1 MSYIGNSPEKGN
13 FRKADSITCSATATY
28 NLLVGGVAVNPNQ
41 NQCIV
46 SLNGVIQSSGT
57 SYTIASSQITFA
69 SALTSSDVI
78 DFILILGDT
87 LDVGVPSDDTVD
99 ASKITANIITGQT
112 ALGATPADTDELLIS
127 DAGTLKRVDYS
138 HLKSSVVNR
147 PNAKPLIINGSMAV
161 AQRGTSTA
169 SITGGGFYTVDRFGT
184 NNSGAFIGTWTQTQE
199 SLSSGDAFNDGFAK
213 SLKMDNTTANGSP
226 AANSQCRID
235 YNFEGQDLQLLKH
248 GTANA
253 EKTTLSFWIKATK
266 TGTNIVKMYKPDAD
280 RSCSIAYTVSSS
292 NTWEKKVLNFP
303 ADTSGA
309 VIANDNTT
317 GIQMSFGI
325 AMGSSY
331 TSGTLAT
338 TWAADASANAFVGQ
352 VNNADSTSNN
362 WEITGVQLEVGEY
375 TSATLP
381 PFQHESY
388 GDNLL
393 RCQRYYTKVTRGA
406 QDVSLCVGRWY
417 NSNNVGGMFHLP
429 TSMRSNPTLD
439 IATGTNYYNA
449 SGSAA
454 NNYFDDFTFN
464 DAAPLELGWYKGSLS
479 GTQGDG
485 IVFMTANAGA
495 SVSFSSEL

>member
-1 MSYIGNSPEKGN
+1 MATSKIVT
-13 FRKADSITCSATATY
+13 ASITDDAVTAAKT
-28 NLLVGGVAVNPNQ
+28 
-41 NQCIV
+41 
-46 SLNGVIQSSGT
+46 SG
-57 SYTIASSQITFA
+57 IP
-69 SALTSSDVI
+69 VR
-78 DFILILGDT
+78 
-87 LDVGVPSDDTVD
+87 PD
-99 ASKITANIITGQT
+99 AA
-112 ALGATPADTDELLIS
+112 
-127 DAGTLKRVDYS
+127 
-138 HLKSSVVNR
+138 
-147 PNAKPLIINGSMAV
+147 PLMINGSMEV

-169 SITGGGFYTVDRFGT
+169 SITGGGFYTADRFGT

-213 SLKMDNTTANGSP
+213 SLKMDNTTANASP

-248 GTANA
+248 GTASA

-280 RSCSIAYTVSSS
+280 RSCSIAYTVSST
-292 NTWEKKVLNFP
+292 NTWEYKVLNFP
-303 ADTSGA
+303 ADTTGT

-375 TSATLP
+375 TSSTLP

-388 GDNLL
+388 GDNLK
-393 RCQRYYTKVTRGA
+393 RCMRYYFTDALYSSGGNTGLVEAYIGTSDANYKHIFKQCSVAT
-406 QDVSLCVGRWY
+406 SIGRY
-417 NSNNVGGMFHLP
+417 
-429 TSMRSNPTLD
+429 T
-439 IATGTNYYNA
+439 
-449 SGSAA
+449 
-454 NNYFDDFTFN
+454 
-464 DAAPLELGWYKGSLS
+464 
-479 GTQGDG
+479 
-485 IVFMTANAGA
+485 
-495 SVSFSSEL
+495 

>member
-1 MSYIGNSPEKGN
+1 MAFATIGTKGIED
-13 FRKADSITCSATATY
+13 AAIATADIAD
-28 NLLVGGVAVNPNQ
+28 NAVT
-41 NQCIV
+41 
-46 SLNGVIQSSGT
+46 SAKTSG
-57 SYTIASSQITFA
+57 IP
-69 SALTSSDVI
+69 V
-78 DFILILGDT
+78 
-87 LDVGVPSDDTVD
+87 
-99 ASKITANIITGQT
+99 
-112 ALGATPADTDELLIS
+112 
-127 DAGTLKRVDYS
+127 
-138 HLKSSVVNR
+138 R
-147 PNAKPLIINGSMAV
+147 PNAAPLMINGSMEV

-169 SITGGGFYTVDRFGT
+169 SITGGGFYTADRFGT

-248 GTANA
+248 GTASA

-280 RSCSIAYTVSSS
+280 RSCSIAYTVSTTD
-292 NTWEKKVLNFP
+292 TWEYKVLNFP

-381 PFQHESY
+381 PFQHESF
-388 GDNLL
+388 GDNLAK
-393 RCQRYYTKVTRGA
+393 CQRYFVKIETGGSSSLEMAVNKANPNNYSQSRGVYCLA
-406 QDVSLCVGRWY
+406 V
-417 NSNNVGGMFHLP
+417 P
-429 TSMRSNPTLD
+429 MRSG
-439 IATGTNYYNA
+439 ATT
-449 SGSAA
+449 
-454 NNYFDDFTFN
+454 T
-464 DAAPLELGWYKGSLS
+464 LS
-479 GTQGDG
+479 GTVKAGYLGGDYSLSDQGFSTVAPTYGSTTDRVN
-485 IVFMTANAGA
+485 IVSTYMNQSSNNSQNSMIFTLQA
-495 SVSFSSEL
+495 SSSLSLDAEL

>member
-1 MSYIGNSPEKGN
+1 MAFATIGTKGIED
-13 FRKADSITCSATATY
+13 AAIATADIA
-28 NLLVGGVAVNPNQ
+28 NNAVT
-41 NQCIV
+41 
-46 SLNGVIQSSGT
+46 SAKTSG
-57 SYTIASSQITFA
+57 I
-69 SALTSSDVI
+69 
-78 DFILILGDT
+78 
-87 LDVGVPSDDTVD
+87 
-99 ASKITANIITGQT
+99 
-112 ALGATPADTDELLIS
+112 PA
-127 DAGTLKRVDYS
+127 
-138 HLKSSVVNR
+138 R
-147 PNAKPLIINGSMAV
+147 PNAQALIINGSMAI

-169 SITGGGFYTVDRFGT
+169 SITGGGFYTADRFGT

-213 SLKMDNTTANGSP
+213 SLKMDNTTANASP

-248 GTANA
+248 GTASA

-292 NTWEKKVLNFP
+292 DTWEYKVLNFP
-303 ADTSGA
+303 ADTTGT

-362 WEITGVQLEVGEY
+362 WEITGVQLEVGEF
-375 TSATLP
+375 TSSTIP

-388 GDNLL
+388 GDNFM
-393 RCQRYYTKVTRGA
+393 RCARYYYKIAGA
-406 QDVSLCVGRWY
+406 SGTNQTLGIGYYKADDQWRMTSY
-417 NSNNVGGMFHLP
+417 LP
-429 TSMRSNPTLD
+429 CQPRTAPTLD
-439 IATGTNYYNA
+439 YTSGTDYYVNDMAGLNDSFNSWTRTRASTSTAQVTHNASECSGTMGKAGETITYNA
-449 SGSAA
+449 NS
-454 NNYFDDFTFN
+454 YFAWTM
-464 DAAPLELGWYKGSLS
+464 EL
-479 GTQGDG
+479 
-485 IVFMTANAGA
+485 
-495 SVSFSSEL
+495 

>member
-1 MSYIGNSPEKGN
+1 MAFATIGTKGIED
-13 FRKADSITCSATATY
+13 AAIATADIA
-28 NLLVGGVAVNPNQ
+28 NNAVT
-41 NQCIV
+41 
-46 SLNGVIQSSGT
+46 SAKTSG
-57 SYTIASSQITFA
+57 I
-69 SALTSSDVI
+69 
-78 DFILILGDT
+78 
-87 LDVGVPSDDTVD
+87 
-99 ASKITANIITGQT
+99 
-112 ALGATPADTDELLIS
+112 PA
-127 DAGTLKRVDYS
+127 
-138 HLKSSVVNR
+138 R
-147 PNAKPLIINGSMAV
+147 PNAQALIINGSMAI

-169 SITGGGFYTVDRFGT
+169 SITGGGFYTADRFGT

-213 SLKMDNTTANGSP
+213 SLKMDNTTANASP

-248 GTANA
+248 GTASA

-292 NTWEKKVLNFP
+292 DTWEYKVLNFP
-303 ADTSGA
+303 ADTTGT

-375 TSATLP
+375 TSSTIP

-388 GDNLL
+388 GDNFM
-393 RCQRYYTKVTRGA
+393 RCARYYYKIAGA
-406 QDVSLCVGRWY
+406 SGTNQTLGIGYYKADDQWRMTSY
-417 NSNNVGGMFHLP
+417 LP
-429 TSMRSNPTLD
+429 CQPRTAPTLD
-439 IATGTNYYNA
+439 YTSGTDYYVNDMAGLNDSFNSWTRTRASTSTAQVTHNASESSGTMGKAGETITYNA
-449 SGSAA
+449 NS
-454 NNYFDDFTFN
+454 YFAWTM
-464 DAAPLELGWYKGSLS
+464 EL
-479 GTQGDG
+479 
-485 IVFMTANAGA
+485 
-495 SVSFSSEL
+495 

>member
-1 MSYIGNSPEKGN
+1 MAFATIGTKGIED
-13 FRKADSITCSATATY
+13 AAIATADIA
-28 NLLVGGVAVNPNQ
+28 NNAVT
-41 NQCIV
+41 
-46 SLNGVIQSSGT
+46 SAKTSG
-57 SYTIASSQITFA
+57 I
-69 SALTSSDVI
+69 
-78 DFILILGDT
+78 
-87 LDVGVPSDDTVD
+87 
-99 ASKITANIITGQT
+99 
-112 ALGATPADTDELLIS
+112 PA
-127 DAGTLKRVDYS
+127 
-138 HLKSSVVNR
+138 R
-147 PNAKPLIINGSMAV
+147 PNAQALIINGSMAI

-169 SITGGGFYTVDRFGT
+169 SITGGGFYTADRFGT

-213 SLKMDNTTANGSP
+213 SLKMDNTTANASP

-248 GTANA
+248 GTASA

-292 NTWEKKVLNFP
+292 DTWEYKVLNFP
-303 ADTSGA
+303 ADTTGT

-362 WEITGVQLEVGEY
+362 WEITGVQLEVGEF
-375 TSATLP
+375 TSSTIP

-388 GDNLL
+388 GDNFM
-393 RCQRYYTKVTRGA
+393 RCARYYYKIAGA
-406 QDVSLCVGRWY
+406 SGTNQTLGIGYYKADDQWRMTSY
-417 NSNNVGGMFHLP
+417 LP
-429 TSMRSNPTLD
+429 CQPRTAPTLD
-439 IATGTNYYNA
+439 YVSGTDYYVNDMAGLNDSFNSWTRTRASTSTAQVTHNASESSGTMGKAGETITYNA
-449 SGSAA
+449 NA
-454 NNYFDDFTFN
+454 YFAWTM
-464 DAAPLELGWYKGSLS
+464 EL
-479 GTQGDG
+479 
-485 IVFMTANAGA
+485 
-495 SVSFSSEL
+495 